1 MSDGHDPL
9 APRKPFNARGS
20 LVKRCEQCRMPGLHC
35 ICDYRLRVTT
45 RAQFWLITHR
55 IEHYKPTNTGRL
67 IGDCIA
73 HTRVFEWSR
82 TEPDPA
88 LLAALADPRFA
99 PCLVFPDDQEDY
111 RHRVVDMAQAC
122 DTSRIPVF
130 ILLDGTWRQARRM
143 FRRSDY
149 LAELPIVALR
159 TARLTRYRLRK
170 PASPEHLCTAEVAVE
185 LLRHSGDEQGAQ
197 VLDDYFTVFN
207 EQYAAARRDAG
218 TPHQSEAAQRLLEKR
233 RAHTS

>member
-1 MSDGHDPL
+1 MSQGHDPQ

-35 ICDYRLRVTT
+35 ICAYRLQVAT

-67 IGDCIA
+67 IGDCIMD
-73 HTRVFEWSR
+73 TRVFEWSR
-82 TEPDPA
+82 TEPDPT

-111 RHRVVDMAQAC
+111 RHRVVDVTRAC

-159 TARLTRYRLRK
+159 TERLTRYRLRK
-170 PASPEHLCTAEVAVE
+170 AASPEHLCTAEVAAE
-185 LLRHSGDEQGAQ
+185 LLHQAGDEEGAQ

-218 TPHQSEAAQRLLEKR
+218 TPHESGAAQRLLEKR
-233 RAHTS
+233 RAHAS